1 MRKQIIGRLFIIG
14 LMIVLPFIILIRG
27 SVYLHE
33 KYFFHPLP
41 AIIGGF
47 FLTAVLLLFYLI
59 FILGTPAQSLKRRFQ
74 LVLILLLSYGG
85 YALLYISGKNVK
97 STEIAREYTS
107 LHPILRLGVTTILLV
122 DKNLV
127 VTDANRTPEDYRR
140 MGLDDKSQSLHYR
153 QKDGYTHAIDIRTN
167 GRSGIRNFLLK
178 IYFRAMGFNVMRH
191 GGTGDHLHIS
201 LLSHDRP
208 HAF

>member
-1 MRKQIIGRLFIIG
+1 M
-14 LMIVLPFIILIRG
+14 
-27 SVYLHE
+27 
-33 KYFFHPLP
+33 
-41 AIIGGF
+41 
-47 FLTAVLLLFYLI
+47 
-59 FILGTPAQSLKRRFQ
+59 
-74 LVLILLLSYGG
+74 
-85 YALLYISGKNVK
+85 LYISGKNVK